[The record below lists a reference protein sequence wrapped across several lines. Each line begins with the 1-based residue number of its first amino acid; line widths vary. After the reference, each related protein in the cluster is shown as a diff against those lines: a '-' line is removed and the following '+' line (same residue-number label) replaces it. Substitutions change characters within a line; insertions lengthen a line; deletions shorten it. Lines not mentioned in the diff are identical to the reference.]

1 MRKRRQVVS
10 GCAPVTNW
18 LADCQVV
25 LLSCGSKYDGGG
37 FIEMQST
44 LKECVPLQIVLGGC
58 VPVQV
63 SLQRVLGF
71 VKRLSTVSL
80 QLTPGACLA
89 VLSTVRKCML
99 VSPET
104 KCVEIAHLPSLPSL
118 PSLPLLPQV

>member
-1 MRKRRQVVS
+1 MTLD
-10 GCAPVTNW
+10 GCR
-18 LADCQVV
+18 
-25 LLSCGSKYDGGG
+25 

-44 LKECVPLQIVLGGC
+44 LKECVPLQIVLG
-58 VPVQV
+58 VAVQV

-104 KCVEIAHLPSLPSL
+104 KCVGFFQLLSSPLS
-118 PSLPLLPQV
+118 LLPQV